1 LHCKDLNKDKE
12 TLEKMGLE
20 IVSEGSCLVR
30 PKVTKHK
37 VTKVTK
43 HKVTKVKHD
52 QNESCPNK
60 NTIELVC
67 D

>member
-1 LHCKDLNKDKE
+1 
-12 TLEKMGLE
+12 MGLE

-67 D
+67 DQLTSNAGQATKEKES